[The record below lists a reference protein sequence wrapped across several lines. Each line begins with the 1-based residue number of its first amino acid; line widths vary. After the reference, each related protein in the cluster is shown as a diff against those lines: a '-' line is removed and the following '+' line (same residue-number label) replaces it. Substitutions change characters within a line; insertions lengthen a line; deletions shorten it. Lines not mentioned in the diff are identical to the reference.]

1 MRSIIKRRSISQK
14 TIALVT
20 SVIVCAAL
28 ALIINV
34 GTLTVRADETT
45 DYTYKSIKIVHDDT
59 LWSIAKQY
67 CPKSVSINEYINMV
81 RATNGISTDKIT
93 EGNYLLVPIYN

>member
-45 DYTYKSIKIVHDDT
+45 DYENRLVEVVAAKIIAVNT
-59 LWSIAKQY
+59 LECEI
-67 CPKSVSINEYINMV
+67 
-81 RATNGISTDKIT
+81 
-93 EGNYLLVPIYN
+93 